1 MARGNIKSLESH
13 QSDGTA
19 PVTMAREDTNNLKLG
34 EKRRRKGGI
43 LHARKKSRN
52 AAPVPYEDVEFQ
64 DEALRL
70 EEKILESRTNYN
82 SIHTLL
88 KCLQQEDELKNEQE
102 IAAVAL
108 CRIFCKLLARGSLGK
123 LQESSSN
130 DLVIM
135 QWLRERLHDYEQG
148 LLRML
153 KSKNIG
159 TPSIALNI
167 LMRLLKDEASH
178 LNQTA
183 DVLWQEGIFG
193 QLIQTLIEEEVVE
206 ETRTEFVEGYVVKYE
221 DVRYYTFACVAYVSK
236 PI

>member
-1 MARGNIKSLESH
+1 
-13 QSDGTA
+13 
-19 PVTMAREDTNNLKLG
+19 MAREDTSNLQLG
-34 EKRRRKGGI
+34 EKRRRKDGI
-43 LHARKKSRN
+43 FHARKKSRT
-52 AAPVPYEDVEFQ
+52 AATVPDEDVEFQ

-88 KCLQQEDELKNEQE
+88 KCLQQEDEPKKKRT

-108 CRIFCKLLARGSLGK
+108 CRIFCKLMARGSLSK
-123 LQESSSN
+123 LHESSSN
-130 DLVIM
+130 DHVIM
-135 QWLRERLHDYEQG
+135 QWLRERLHAFEQA

-159 TPSIALNI
+159 TQGIALTI

-178 LNQTA
+178 LNQSA
-183 DVLWQEGIFG
+183 DVLWQEGIFW
-193 QLIQTLIEEEVVE
+193 QLLQTLIEGTVVE

-221 DVRYYTFACVAYVSK
+221 DVRYYTFACLAYVSK